1 MHLVWEFHH
10 STRYSICLIVS
21 SILLLSGCGGGGGG
35 SIVIPPFWIESGI
48 VVADLDGNGL
58 DDVAVAST
66 YIAGPPPHPGYVE
79 VYLQTSA
86 GVFGAPVRYPVA
98 ADPWGMSAGD
108 IDGDGLLDLVV
119 ATPSTVVPQINV
131 TTNTGG
137 VSILRQDHTNQ
148 GHFLDSQW
156 IFTGGAATDAA
167 IAKLDQD
174 SLADLVVADGVLANG
189 RAMLYLQNPAL
200 PGEFQPPSYLLSGSG
215 KGSED
220 LAVADVNGD
229 SLDDIVLAAY
239 DSVVVFYQL
248 PGGGFSSPA
257 ILAAGLRPDG
267 VAVEDLD
274 GNGLADIIVANAG
287 NAPEG
292 GSGGASVTIL
302 SQTGLGVFVP
312 TNIPVADGA
321 RRLAVGDLNG
331 DTYPDIAVVSLV
343 YQDIYT
349 PSQVSVLLQS
359 NANRGHFTVAGV
371 YNGTL
376 SGNFIAIGDVNGD
389 NRNDIILNDGPGVLI
404 QRATPA
410 GSFEAIRPLR

>member
-21 SILLLSGCGGGGGG
+21 SILLLGGCGGGGEGG
-35 SIVIPPFWIESGI
+35 NVIPPFWIESGI

-58 DDVAVAST
+58 DDVAVATT

-108 IDGDGLLDLVV
+108 IDGDGILDLVV
-119 ATPSTVVPQINV
+119 ATPSTVAPQINV
-131 TTNTGG
+131 TTDTGG
-137 VSILRQDHTNQ
+137 VSILRQDRTNQ

-167 IAKLDQD
+167 IAKFDQD
-174 SLADLVVADGVLANG
+174 SLADLVVADGVLVNG

-200 PGEFQPPSYLLSGSG
+200 PGEFQLPSYLLSGSG

-229 SLDDIVLAAY
+229 SLNDIVLAAY

-248 PGGGFSSPA
+248 PGGGFSGPA

-302 SQTGLGVFVP
+302 SQTGPGVFVP

-343 YQDIYT
+343 YQDMYT

-389 NRNDIILNDGPGVLI
+389 NRNDIILNDGPSVLI